1 MYIFLW
7 NFYIA
12 TKIYAHIFVENQVMN
27 TFSNFYHIAAVVVHI
42 RMDIC
47 WLDSCIWVFI
57 WNFYMIGYGGFN
69 TKSYGSDI
77 FFYVFS
83 LFFYDYFL
91 FPLTSFTISIVLF
104 RARVWESNKLRHQLY
119 YYHHHRH
126 IIFLTFSLKKEKI
139 YRRDSVCFT
148 EIYIFYI
155 KSIFDVNR
163 RNEMIYFEIFKDLWN
178 NS

>member
-12 TKIYAHIFVENQVMN
+12 TKMYAHIFVESQVMN

-77 FFYVFS
+77 FLRFF
-83 LFFYDYFL
+83 LIFYDYFL
-91 FPLTSFTISIVLF
+91 FPLTSFTIIIVLF

-119 YYHHHRH
+119 YYHHRH

-139 YRRDSVCFT
+139 YIVEIVCALQK
-148 EIYIFYI
+148 YIFYI